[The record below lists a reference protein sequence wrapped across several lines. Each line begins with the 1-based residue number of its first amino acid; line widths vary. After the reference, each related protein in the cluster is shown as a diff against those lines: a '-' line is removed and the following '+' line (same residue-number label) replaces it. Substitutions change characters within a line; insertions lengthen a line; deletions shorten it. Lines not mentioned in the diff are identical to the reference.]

1 MKQEA
6 SYQDVLATNAAKILR
21 FWASHCSPCTRGRKR
36 AAEEGAEEGA
46 AEEGAEEGDAS
57 EGAASEGAAEEGA
70 GVQRRSRREEH
81 ARLVAA
87 LERNINMNRNRPFVT
102 GILGLIQA
110 LSGLCE
116 LVVTCTNA
124 VRVQHIQH
132 QNERRKWTDR
142 TGQRARSMDA
152 ANHRLKDCLVSEK
165 ANLLIAEAVW
175 FAVRIMRAVGST
187 LSIEASPVCA
197 MTESQTALARVI
209 ADVMKLNV
217 SNTLTGHTSQ
227 QQAQAGAG
235 AFQRIRDL
243 VHETVQFVVDRSE
256 SDECEDHI
264 DLADVKPL
272 IQKAIRR
279 TASFPALKHKKP
291 RTVLEYALTLLFG
304 DLTVAADQ
312 KKAKFT
318 SERGRFR
325 QALDE
330 ARQCTVKQQPQQPLD
345 VKVKCARCDMR
356 RKIVEGRKE
365 FAVGEYPKPTTPL
378 DLIDVL
384 NEAEITTLLKTI
396 EGNYV
401 NLPVEGQVHEWFKRD
416 INLTYKTK
424 PEQVITG
431 LDTHLSVASE
441 VYLWMRAVKAAPTS
455 VICFCKNQCR
465 NGCDKWEKRWN
476 GEIGL
481 WYGSRFNGRPV
492 LSSLRSIEEINARVP
507 SNTADPNVQ
516 LVRDF
521 LVKWYVI
528 EPEPPAAVPMKDDDG
543 DDGDDGDDDSKKP
556 KQAKASKASK
566 KSKKSKGGS
575 SSDSTDSSDS
585 SSGASSPS
593 KKEIREEKR
602 KKEDAEKATKKTAKE
617 EKKKGKEAAL
627 QAARDKKKEK
637 REEKAKKEEQTKK
650 DAATARA
657 KEKSDKDAARAK
669 EQADKDAAKARERA
683 AEIAAAKKKFEEDL
697 KKKSD
702 DEAELVE
709 DLWNDAKR
717 TAPAR
722 DSESELAA
730 RVKRNAESQLAER
743 VKRIDKLMTM
753 ILHAQTKLHE
763 EAASGTPVPYT
774 TSYQSAIS
782 DVIALGTKLGANL
795 ADRICAPMSTY
806 LTTRAD
812 YTTLS
817 AVLGSALKA
826 HLVNLTL
833 ADLKKRLNM
842 ASRYNGGKP
851 ATQAPVGAPIDRR
864 LKYAADNEDKS
875 EEDLGKEAIQL
886 AFAAAFHKCSRPTH
900 TYDLDPKLMWI
911 VAQRRRE
918 PNGNDVIEKMA
929 YELTQLHP
937 RQGLP
942 GALKAFADASDFNRI
957 TESAFAFAL
966 RKGGDAPRK
975 LIDQRVSTPV
985 MFSML
990 DQETRDNMDAA
1001 CLAWFT
1007 GFASTTPSTSGAG
1020 VFPKSLWVIA
1030 QKGDERFPNEINQSR
1045 GNAISERNK
1054 LRAKAAFLFY
1064 TREDTRPLLQ
1074 VFGREDIHKKA
1085 LWYAAHPRHLREVGE
1100 DPTLAQA
1107 EIDTINRNFAK
1118 YNSAMQ
1124 ASNEAEAALNAT
1136 AKAKADA
1143 ALKATANDDAQRAAE
1158 DEKEANDQAFLDRA
1172 RLNPKTMTPSDHA
1185 KKAFIEEGRA
1195 RKAAQKAQKDK
1206 ADAEKQRQEAA
1217 QKANAEKQK
1226 AQEAATSANGGP
1238 LAKTKGDMV
1247 EEPFG
1252 DDDSDEGKS
1261 EKDWLDDVGSFDG
1274 SDDLDSVRGLLD
1286 LPVMSTKPTNKTP
1299 DPQGDRP
1306 DGLLS
1311 TPAPV
1316 SQTPSHSGAG
1326 PRPPFPFVDIP
1337 IADSDGRRPDTDAF
1351 TFQTDDSFDV
1361 NRALAENAYQGRIEA
1376 ARAKL
1381 EETERASAEA
1391 DERARL
1397 GTERASAEAAITDEA
1412 AFNSSFADFFGP
1424 GSAFGRPRAAR
1435 GCARLSLYTE
1445 TD

>member
-36 AAEEGAEEGA
+36 AEEGGGASEEG
-46 AEEGAEEGDAS
+46 GDAS
-57 EGAASEGAAEEGA
+57 EGAEEGA

-81 ARLVAA
+81 DRLVAA
-87 LERNINMNRNRPFVT
+87 LERNITIGRNRPFVT
-102 GILGLIQA
+102 GMLGLIQA
-110 LSGLCE
+110 LSSLCE

-142 TGQRARSMDA
+142 TGQRAISMDA

-187 LSIEASPVCA
+187 FSTEEPPFCA

-330 ARQCTVKQQPQQPLD
+330 ARQCTVKQRQQPQD
-345 VKVKCARCDMR
+345 VKAECARCDMR

-365 FAVGEYPKPTTPL
+365 FAVGEYPKPTPPL
-378 DLIDVL
+378 DLIHVL

-416 INLTYKTK
+416 IKLAYKTK

-455 VICFCKNQCR
+455 VICFCKNQCLI
-465 NGCDKWEKRWN
+465 GCKEWEKRWT
-476 GEIGL
+476 GEIKL
-481 WYGSRFNGRPV
+481 WYGSRIGNGPA
-492 LSSLRSIEEINARVP
+492 LSSLRSIDEIEIEIGASVA
-507 SNTADPNVQ
+507 SKTAVVDHNVQ

-528 EPEPPAAVPMKDDDG
+528 EPEPPAAVPVKDEDG
-543 DDGDDGDDDSKKP
+543 DDGDDGGDDSKKAKKSKAL

-566 KSKKSKGGS
+566 KSKGGS
-575 SSDSTDSSDS
+575 SDSSDS

-593 KKEIREEKR
+593 KKEIRDEKKKTNEAEKLR
-602 KKEDAEKATKKTAKE
+602 KKEAKGA
-617 EKKKGKEAAL
+617 KKKGKEATL
-627 QAARDKKKEK
+627 QAARDARAKK
-637 REEKAKKEEQTKK
+637 REEKAAAERQTKK
-650 DAATARA
+650 DAAAARA

-683 AEIAAAKKKFEEDL
+683 AEIAAAKKKFDEEV

-702 DEAELVE
+702 DEAALVD

-743 VKRIDKLMTM
+743 VKRIDALMTM

-782 DVIALGTKLGANL
+782 DVIALGTKLRANL

-942 GALKAFADASDFNRI
+942 GALTPFANASDFARI

-975 LIDQRVSTPV
+975 LIDQLVSTPV

-990 DQETRDNMDAA
+990 DQETRDNMDSA
-1001 CLAWFT
+1001 CFDWFT
-1007 GFASTTPSTSGAG
+1007 GFAATTPGTSGAG

-1030 QKGDERFPNEINQSR
+1030 QKVDKEFLNEINQS
-1045 GNAISERNK
+1045 GGDAISERNK

-1085 LWYAAHPRHLREVGE
+1085 LWYAQQPRHLTEVGG
-1100 DPTLAQA
+1100 
-1107 EIDTINRNFAK
+1107 NRPQVDADIATVIRNGAK
-1118 YNSAMQ
+1118 YNAAMQ
-1124 ASNEAEAALNAT
+1124 ASAALNAT

-1143 ALKATANDDAQRAAE
+1143 ALKATANDDAKRAAE
-1158 DEKEANDQAFLDRA
+1158 DGKEANDQAFLDRA
-1172 RLNPKTMTPSDHA
+1172 RLAPLAMTQSDHA

-1195 RKAAQKAQKDK
+1195 RKAAQKAQEDK
-1206 ADAEKQRQEAA
+1206 AAAEKQRQEAA

-1247 EEPFG
+1247 EEPFR

-1311 TPAPV
+1311 TPAPAPV

-1337 IADSDGRRPDTDAF
+1337 IADGDGRRPDTDAF

-1361 NRALAENAYQGRIEA
+1361 NRALAENAYQGIIEA
-1376 ARAKL
+1376 AQARL

-1391 DERARL
+1391 AERARL
-1397 GTERASAEAAITDEA
+1397 GAERASAEAAERASAEADE
-1412 AFNSSFADFFGP
+1412 FNSASADFFGP
-1424 GSAFGRPRAAR
+1424 GSKFGRPRAAR
-1435 GCARLSLYTE
+1435 ARLILYTE